1 MTGKQLKNSILQWAI
16 QGKLV
21 PQDPNDEPASVLLER
36 IREEKARLIK
46 EKKIKKDKN
55 ESIIYRGDDN
65 SHYEKILAT
74 GEVKCIDNEIP
85 FEIPKS
91 WEWCRVRDI
100 SQSYIGLTY
109 APTDVSEKGI
119 IVLRSSNIKD
129 GKLDLTDIVRV
140 NKEVNEKLQVNIN
153 DIIICA
159 RNGSRK
165 LVGKS
170 AIITE
175 KKEHMTFGA
184 FMAICKTKFYNYIYL
199 FLQSDSF
206 FSQLRKVS
214 GTTTINQLTQN
225 NFNNFLVP
233 IPPKNE
239 QARIFDKYNELLPI
253 IEKYGKSEELLNR
266 LNTEL
271 YSNLKRSI
279 LQEAVQG
286 RLVPQIDSEESA
298 TVLLEKIKEEKS
310 RLVKEGKLKKK
321 DLTDSTIFKGDD
333 NKYYEKCGSAVTC
346 IESELPFEIPDS
358 WRWCKIGD
366 IFRHNNGKQ
375 LNKGNNKGVLMDYI
389 TTSNLY
395 WNGFV
400 LDSLKQMPFEE
411 TEIERCQAEKG
422 DLLVCEGGDVG
433 RSCIWMY
440 DKPIMLQNHI
450 HKLRAYIPICT
461 KYFYYILYLYNLM
474 GIIGGKGIGI
484 QGFSSKALHNTRVP
498 LPPKEEQYRIVEKVE
513 QALTSIMSR

>member
-1 MTGKQLKNSILQWAI
+1 M
-16 QGKLV
+16 
-21 PQDPNDEPASVLLER
+21 PPNE
-36 IREEKARLIK
+36 
-46 EKKIKKDKN
+46 
-55 ESIIYRGDDN
+55 DN

-74 GEVKCIDNEIP
+74 GVVKCIDDEIP

-233 IPPKNE
+233 IPPQNE

-271 YSNLKRSI
+271 YSNLKKSI
-279 LQEAVQG
+279 LQEAIQG
-286 RLVPQIDSEESA
+286 KLVPQDSNDEPA
-298 TVLLEKIKEEKS
+298 TVLLEKINSEKL
-310 RLVKEGKLKKK
+310 RLVQEGKLKKK

-333 NKYYEKCGSAVTC
+333 NKYYEKCGIKVTC
-346 IESELPFEIPDS
+346 IDAEIPFEIPKS
-358 WRWCKIGD
+358 WSWCRLSTLMQILTGKKDANYGD
-366 IFRHNNGKQ
+366 
-375 LNKGNNKGVLMDYI
+375 
-389 TTSNLY
+389 
-395 WNGFV
+395 
-400 LDSLKQMPFEE
+400 
-411 TEIERCQAEKG
+411 EKG
-422 DLLVCEGGDVG
+422 PYEFFTCSNTPLKSTTYSYDGDYLIMPGNGANIGQVIHYTGRFEAYQRTYLLHAYSLINLDYLKYHLMCNWKE
-433 RSCIWMY
+433 Y
-440 DKPIMLQNHI
+440 NQDKLYGSAIPYI
-450 HKLRAYIPICT
+450 KLGNLT
-461 KYFYYILYLYNLM
+461 SYLV
-474 GIIGGKGIGI
+474 
-484 QGFSSKALHNTRVP
+484 A
-498 LPPKEEQYRIVEKVE
+498 LPPLVE
-513 QALTSIMSR
+513 QQRIDDKIEQSLASIMSR

>member
-1 MTGKQLKNSILQWAI
+1 M
-16 QGKLV
+16 
-21 PQDPNDEPASVLLER
+21 PP
-36 IREEKARLIK
+36 K
-46 EKKIKKDKN
+46 E
-55 ESIIYRGDDN
+55 DN

-74 GEVKCIDNEIP
+74 GEVKCIDDEIP

-239 QARIFDKYNELLPI
+239 QTRIFDKYNELLPI

-279 LQEAVQG
+279 LQEAIQG

-333 NKYYEKCGSAVTC
+333 NKYYEQISGKA
-346 IESELPFEIPDS
+346 IEIDSDFEFPNTWSVVRLSDICRLIDGEKKQGQYVCLDAKYLRGKS
-358 WRWCKIGD
+358 TGD
-366 IFRHNNGKQ
+366 KLNNGKFVSKGDNIILVDGENSGEVFTVPCDGYMGSTFKQ
-375 LNKGNNKGVLMDYI
+375 LWVSREMYLPYVLYFIQFYKDRLRNSKKGAAIPHLNKEIFYNLWVGIPPKDEQMRISAKVADLY
-389 TTSNLY
+389 SNL
-395 WNGFV
+395 
-400 LDSLKQMPFEE
+400 
-411 TEIERCQAEKG
+411 
-422 DLLVCEGGDVG
+422 
-433 RSCIWMY
+433 
-440 DKPIMLQNHI
+440 
-450 HKLRAYIPICT
+450 
-461 KYFYYILYLYNLM
+461 
-474 GIIGGKGIGI
+474 
-484 QGFSSKALHNTRVP
+484 
-498 LPPKEEQYRIVEKVE
+498 
-513 QALTSIMSR
+513 